1 MKDSLGLFEKDIDEE
16 AFIVSKTD
24 LKGNITYCNQTFLEI
39 VNLRNKDLIGKPH
52 NLVRHPDMPKFVFK
66 LLWERIKD
74 KKEIFAFVK
83 NRTFDGAYYWVYANI
98 TSSLDEH
105 GNIIGYYSVRRKA
118 SKEAIKTV
126 IPIYA
131 KMVEIEKA
139 KGVDDSAK
147 YIKDFLASNNIAY
160 DCLINNLQRSKG

>member
-39 VNLRNKDLIGKPH
+39 VNLKNKDLIGKPH

>member
-1 MKDSLGLFEKDIDEE
+1 M
-16 AFIVSKTD
+16 
-24 LKGNITYCNQTFLEI
+24 
-39 VNLRNKDLIGKPH
+39 H
-52 NLVRHPDMPKFVFK
+52 
-66 LLWERIKD
+66 KD
-74 KKEIFAFVK
+74 KK
-83 NRTFDGAYYWVYANI
+83 
-98 TSSLDEH
+98 
-105 GNIIGYYSVRRKA
+105 RRKA

-160 DCLINNLQRSKG
+160 DCLINNLQRSKKDNRKKDRANRY

>member
-39 VNLRNKDLIGKPH
+39 VNLKNKDLIGKPH

-66 LLWERIKD
+66 LLWERIKN

-131 KMVEIEKA
+131 KMVEIEKV